1 MRDIGG
7 NHEHDI
13 GHAGYVG
20 LALEVIDRLAR
31 RLGGGDDLRKD
42 VLDRLTAL
50 TIQPGSGVVA
60 AIVETLQ
67 ADRISPTQAVAVCI
81 PAIARILG
89 RGWEEDRFSFAEV
102 TIGGA
107 RLQELLH
114 RMQGDLTADS
124 IDARGSKA
132 ALVIVPPGEQHTLGA
147 LVVATLLRQQ
157 GVSVNIQI
165 GPALS
170 DLSRLMA
177 SRRFD
182 VALISVAN
190 TDKVETAAKVVK
202 TIKNLSKGRM
212 RIAAGGAGCTQ
223 MREALVSSGVDLIT
237 DDLEAV
243 VSGFGLQ
250 NVRADERQARG

>member
-7 NHEHDI
+7 NHEHDV
-13 GHAGYVG
+13 GHAGYLG

-31 RLGGGDDLRKD
+31 RRGGREDLRMD

-50 TIQPGSGVVA
+50 AIQPGSGA
-60 AIVETLQ
+60 IDAIVETLQ
-67 ADRISPTQAVAVCI
+67 DARIPVSQAVAVYI
-81 PAIARILG
+81 PEVSRILG

-147 LVVATLLRQQ
+147 LVVATLLRQK
-157 GVSVNIQI
+157 GISVNIQI

-177 SRRFD
+177 SRQFD

-190 TDKVETAAKVVK
+190 TDKAETAAKVVK
-202 TIKNLSKGRM
+202 TIKNLSKGRI
-212 RIAAGGAGCTQ
+212 RVAAGGAGCTG

-250 NVRADERQARG
+250 RLTADESQARG